1 MATIKKLNNGKWE
14 LRYDTTDPVSGT
26 RKQHKRLF
34 DRQKD
39 AAAHLKHI
47 EDQGRVAAKDY
58 ALRDWLRNWLDAKSM
73 EIKATSYSGYKNNI
87 ENHIIPELGNVKLSL
102 LTPVQV
108 DELYS
113 KLASEKNL
121 SHNSIKYV
129 HRVLYSALQKAA
141 GLRIIPYN
149 PAQYVELPKI
159 KKTFQPVILNAAGV
173 KQLLGAL
180 KDSEVYIPVL
190 LAVSLGMRR
199 GEVLGLRWED
209 ISFRK
214 KIIHLHTNRT
224 TAGGETVE
232 TTLKSDRRVS
242 DILCPDFVMEALRT
256 HRKAQMEHKLDL
268 GDAYVDSQYVC
279 TWANG
284 EPYQPGSFSNVFKN
298 ALKAAGLPHMRFHDL
313 RHTHVTLLRE
323 AGVDREYVMQRVGH
337 NTEAMTEH
345 YTHLS
350 DQQQL
355 VVVTEITKL
364 LT

>member
-1 MATIKKLNNGKWE
+1 MATIKKLPSSKWE
-14 LRYDTTDPVSGT
+14 LRYDTKDPLTGRRISH
-26 RKQHKRLF
+26 RKHF
-34 DRQKD
+34 DRQMD

-47 EDQGRVAAKDY
+47 EDQGRIAAKDY
-58 ALRDWLRNWLDAKSM
+58 ALRDWLRSWLDAKRP
-73 EIKATSYSGYKNNI
+73 EIKETTYSGYKINV

-159 KKTFQPVILNAAGV
+159 KKTFQPVILNTAGV

-256 HRKAQMEHKLDL
+256 HRKAQMVYKLEL
-268 GDAYVDSQYVC
+268 GEDYVESGYVC

-284 EPYQPGSFSNVFKN
+284 EPYKPASFSKVFSN
-298 ALKAAGLPHMRFHDL
+298 ALRTANLPHMRFHDL
-313 RHTHVTLLRE
+313 RHTHVTLLRK

-355 VVVTEITKL
+355 VVVTTITKL